1 MIANETFFSGTLV
14 HVSIYLL
21 RIVLFPLQKTDV
33 VSLHVKA
40 PGLNFKLSIKQYLF
54 TFNFDINIDL

>member
-1 MIANETFFSGTLV
+1 MIANETLFSGTLV
-14 HVSIYLL
+14 HVSIVLP
-21 RIVLFPLQKTDV
+21 RTILFPLQKTEV

-40 PGLNFKLSIKQYLF
+40 PGLNFKVSIKQYLF